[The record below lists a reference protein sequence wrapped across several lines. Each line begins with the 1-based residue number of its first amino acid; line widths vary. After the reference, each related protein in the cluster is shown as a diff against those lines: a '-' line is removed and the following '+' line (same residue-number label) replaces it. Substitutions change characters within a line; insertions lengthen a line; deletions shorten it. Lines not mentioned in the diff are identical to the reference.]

1 MWGFKNAISALT
13 EKVAEIKGMLISQV
27 GGQVV
32 FKYANDIDKVV
43 LEILER
49 FTHINNSFQEIY
61 FSFLNYNITQTG
73 VIV

>member
-43 LEILER
+43 LEILEP

>member
-27 GGQVV
+27 DGQVV

>member
-27 GGQVV
+27 DGQVV

-49 FTHINNSFQEIY
+49 FTHINHSFQEIY

>member
-27 GGQVV
+27 DGQVV

-49 FTHINNSFQEIY
+49 FTHINHSFQEIY

-73 VIV
+73 VIL

>member
-27 GGQVV
+27 DGQVV

-49 FTHINNSFQEIY
+49 FTHINDSFQEIY

>member
-1 MWGFKNAISALT
+1 LWGFKNAISALT

-27 GGQVV
+27 DGQVV

-49 FTHINNSFQEIY
+49 FTHINHSFQEIY